1 MVFFHKRNKYF
12 FLIIYLG
19 ERVALKKLSRRT
31 SLENETHAMNLNHEN
46 VTKIREVFDDIKED
60 QNSAILVLEY
70 VGQNSLQILIEQQPS
85 KLTPK
90 LTKRY
95 STAEIY
101 KIITYVSKLKF

>member
-1 MVFFHKRNKYF
+1 
-12 FLIIYLG
+12 
-19 ERVALKKLSRRT
+19 
-31 SLENETHAMNLNHEN
+31 MNLNHEN
-46 VTKIREVFDDIKED
+46 VTKIREVFDDIKAD

-95 STAEIY
+95 VYTT
-101 KIITYVSKLKF
+101 TYVFTIGNLHF

>member
-1 MVFFHKRNKYF
+1 M
-12 FLIIYLG
+12 
-19 ERVALKKLSRRT
+19 KKLSRRD
-31 SLENETHAMNLNHEN
+31 SLGNETNAMNLNHEN

-95 STAEIY
+95 VCCFNTD
-101 KIITYVSKLKF
+101 KLI